1 MNTNPINEI
10 QVVPTDVLTNE
21 HTEEDEYESV
31 GDYHRQAAHHFS
43 AAAKHHLRAADAD
56 DAGDEQSLI
65 VHAHLAYR
73 HQLNG
78 TQYAEIAAMES
89 DFESDQEESDEVEL
103 DQKFAD

>member
-1 MNTNPINEI
+1 MNNDPIHEI
-10 QVVPTDVLTNE
+10 QVIPTDLLATE
-21 HTEEDEYESV
+21 HPEDDEYESV

-43 AAAKHHLRAADAD
+43 AAAKHHLKAADAD

-89 DFESDQEESDEVEL
+89 DFESDQAESDEVES
-103 DQKFAD
+103 DQKVAD

>member
-1 MNTNPINEI
+1 MNNDPIQEI
-10 QVVPTDVLTNE
+10 QVAPADALSNAYS
-21 HTEEDEYESV
+21 EEVEYESV

-43 AAAKHHLRAADAD
+43 AAAKHHLKAADAD
-56 DAGDEQSLI
+56 EDGDEEALI

-89 DFESDQEESDEVEL
+89 ELESDQSDSDEVESL
-103 DQKFAD
+103 

>member
-1 MNTNPINEI
+1 MNNDPTHEI
-10 QVVPTDVLTNE
+10 QVVPTDTLPSDSS
-21 HTEEDEYESV
+21 EEFEYEAV

-43 AAAKHHLRAADAD
+43 AAAMHHLKAADAD

-89 DFESDQEESDEVEL
+89 DFEPDQVESDEVES
-103 DQKFAD
+103 DQKVAD